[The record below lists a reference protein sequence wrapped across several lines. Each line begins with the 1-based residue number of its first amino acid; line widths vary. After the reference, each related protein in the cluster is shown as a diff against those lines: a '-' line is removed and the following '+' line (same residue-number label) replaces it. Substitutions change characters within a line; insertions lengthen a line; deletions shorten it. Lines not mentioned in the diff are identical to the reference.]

1 VNANSKK
8 PSLSI
13 LIGGKPHD
21 EPDADDAG
29 SSDLEEKAASFAA
42 DGDGAGLIKLMR
54 AICQQE
60 FNKDYDKDNE
70 G

>member
-1 VNANSKK
+1 MNANSKK

-13 LIGGKPHD
+13 LIGGKHD

-60 FNKDYDKDNE
+60 INKDYDKDDE